1 MLGTNK
7 GNGDKIM
14 MLVTDVGDEQ
24 GNGVKTMM
32 LVTDVGEIQVSFD
45 YCIEKI
51 KWKVLPK
58 IGNIIFISVL

>member
-51 KWKVLPK
+51 K
-58 IGNIIFISVL
+58 